1 MESLSALGAFV
12 SAAEARSFA
21 GAGRQLNLSSSAVRK
36 AVSRLEEQLGV
47 CLFHRSTRHIA
58 LTEDGTKLLKA
69 CRNILREIKN
79 VEIEFAQIERS
90 PKGTLRVSLPLVGMP
105 VMPTLARFMHKYPEI
120 ELDIDFTDQLVDP
133 VAGGYDIV
141 VRTGDITDSQLTSRR
156 LGAFGMEIVGSPA
169 YFARAGMPSKPED
182 LTTHACL
189 HYRHPATGRLQR
201 WPLDASAAATD
212 LVLPVTAASSTT
224 EGLIMLAQFGAGL
237 ACVPDFSIRG
247 HIADGSLVCVLRDRI
262 EHQAPFCAV
271 WRSKGYLSPKVRAL
285 IDFLASDLFPHSA
298 SGKKLP

>member
-1 MESLSALGAFV
+1 MESLSALGAFM

-47 CLFHRSTRHIA
+47 RLFHRSTRHVA

-69 CRNILREIKN
+69 CRNIFREIKN

-90 PKGTLRVSLPLVGMP
+90 PTGTLRVSLPLVGMP

-156 LGAFGMEIVGSPA
+156 LGAFSMEIVGSPA

-224 EGLIMLAQFGAGL
+224 EGRIVLPL
-237 ACVPDFSIRG
+237 RG
-247 HIADGSLVCVLRDRI
+247 GPSREVARRK
-262 EHQAPFCAV
+262 AF
-271 WRSKGYLSPKVRAL
+271 
-285 IDFLASDLFPHSA
+285 
-298 SGKKLP
+298 